1 MQAGGRSRMHKCYA
15 GITLYDR
22 KERGGVSGRAVA
34 VVVGRSGS
42 VAQCRLV
49 VCGISSSQKQ

>member
-1 MQAGGRSRMHKCYA
+1 MHKCYA